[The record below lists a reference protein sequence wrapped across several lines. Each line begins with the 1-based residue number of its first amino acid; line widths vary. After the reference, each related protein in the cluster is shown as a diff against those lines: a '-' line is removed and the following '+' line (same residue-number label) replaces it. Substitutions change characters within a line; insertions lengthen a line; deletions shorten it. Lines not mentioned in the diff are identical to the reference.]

1 MNKTI
6 AFDTHIHLVIP
17 NLLTMAPTCSN
28 EHQLVAVSIEADPF
42 IPLRIDSIQL

>member
-6 AFDTHIHLVIP
+6 AFDTQIHLVIP
-17 NLLTMAPTCSN
+17 NLVTMAPTSSN